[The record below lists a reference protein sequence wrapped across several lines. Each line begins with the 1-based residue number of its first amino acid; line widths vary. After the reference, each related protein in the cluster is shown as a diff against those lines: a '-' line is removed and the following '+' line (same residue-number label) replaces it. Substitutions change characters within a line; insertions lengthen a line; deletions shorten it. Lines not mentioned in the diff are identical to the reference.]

1 MRKPLIYCIA
11 VTTLLT
17 TGCSSTEDRRGK
29 DPSFWDKFSIVHT
42 PEIQQGNIINQEMVN
57 KLRPGMDK
65 RKVQFVMGTP
75 LLVDVFH
82 QDQWDYFYSLAPSE
96 GDYTEQ
102 HLALYFEEDRLIR
115 IQGDLRPMPTDDLPP
130 SEEVVVSVP
139 DYEGGDKG
147 IITIILEKLRFGADW

>member
-17 TGCSSTEDRRGK
+17 IGCGSLEDRR
-29 DPSFWDKFSIVHT
+29 DQEPTFMDKFSIVHE

-65 RKVQFVMGTP
+65 EQIRFIMGTP

-96 GDYTEQ
+96 GRYTKEI
-102 HLALYFEEDRLIR
+102 LTLYFENDRLVR
-115 IQGDLRPMPTDDLPP
+115 IKGNMRPQPTEEFPP
-130 SEEVVVSVP
+130 SEEVVVTVP
-139 DYEGGDKG
+139 DYVPQDKG
-147 IITIILEKLRFGADW
+147 IFTIVLEKLRFGADW

>member
-17 TGCSSTEDRRGK
+17 TGCSSTEDRRRK
-29 DPSFWDKFSIVHT
+29 DPSFWDKFSIVYK
-42 PEIQQGNIINQEMVN
+42 PEIQQGNIVNQEMVN

-65 RKVQFVMGTP
+65 RQVRFVMGTP

-82 QDQWDYFYSLAPSE
+82 QDQWDYFYSLDTSE

-102 HLALYFEEDRLIR
+102 NLDLYFKDDRLIR
-115 IQGDLRPMPTDDLPP
+115 IQGDLRPMPTAELPP

-139 DYEGGDKG
+139 DYEAEDKG